1 MTTIKLERASR
12 PAQLTFGLCF
22 LAAACEGFD
31 IQSMGVAAPMLGPAL
46 GIAKSQ
52 LGPVF
57 SASTLGLLFGALL
70 LGRAGDRFGRKT
82 VLVFSLALFG
92 VFSGLTVA
100 ADNLPHLLLIRL
112 AAGLGLGGAMP
123 NVLALP
129 AESTEPV
136 RRERVVTL
144 LTAGYPLGAAAAA
157 LVAAAPD
164 WRAIFYVGGLAP
176 LALAAAMALAMRES
190 PGFVAISSGERAPP
204 RPNSF
209 RALFGPYRW
218 LTTLLLWI
226 ALFAALL
233 MLYLLL
239 NWLPTLL
246 AAKGAS
252 RANANL
258 AQIGFNLAGAA
269 GTMVLALLLSSGGRA
284 RLVIL
289 WYGGMAAALAY
300 LALAAPPNVIPAAFV
315 AGFFVSTGPLLL
327 YGLAPG
333 CYPLANR
340 ATGIGAAVAFGRVGA
355 VVGPLLAPAL
365 LGLGLSPAM
374 VLAALSPLS
383 VVAAGATLLL
393 LGRPVIR
400 D

>member
-1 MTTIKLERASR
+1 
-12 PAQLTFGLCF
+12 
-22 LAAACEGFD
+22 
-31 IQSMGVAAPMLGPAL
+31 MGVAAPMLGPAL

-57 SASTLGLLFGALL
+57 SASTLALLIGALL

-82 VLVFSLALFG
+82 ILVFSLALFG
-92 VFSGLTVA
+92 VFSALTAA
-100 ADNLPHLLLIRL
+100 ADNVPHLLAIRL

-129 AESTEPV
+129 AETTEPA

-144 LTAGYPLGAAAAA
+144 LTAGYPFGAAAAA
-157 LVAAAPD
+157 LIAATPD
-164 WRAIFYVGGLAP
+164 WRDIFYVGGAAP
-176 LALAAAMALAMRES
+176 LALAAAMALGMRES
-190 PGFVAISSGERAPP
+190 PGFVAVRSGERAPP
-204 RPNSF
+204 KPNSL
-209 RALFGPYRW
+209 RALFGPDRA
-218 LTTLLLWI
+218 LSTLLLWV

-246 AAKGAS
+246 DARGAS

-284 RLVIL
+284 RLVAL
-289 WYGGMAAALAY
+289 WYGGMAASLAG
-300 LALAAPPNVIPAAFV
+300 LALVGPANVIPAAGA

-333 CYPLANR
+333 CYPLVNR
-340 ATGIGAAVAFGRVGA
+340 TTGVGAAVAAGRAGA

-383 VVAAGATLLL
+383 VVAAGATLML
-393 LGRPVIR
+393 LGRPM
-400 D
+400 